1 MQVSPPS
8 KGKPFFIVSDIHLGA
23 VPDATERSF
32 RTFLDHAAREASGLL
47 INGDL
52 FEFGIAY
59 RSVVPRKHIRV
70 LANLADLVDA
80 GVPVYFVGGN
90 HDHVEWG
97 GHALEDVGVTILPD
111 PAVMEIAGRRA
122 LITHGDAVGVGPTAR
137 RERIERRIARSRVF
151 VTLLRL
157 LHPDWVARIQPYTT
171 STRRQVRRHEA
182 GDGSGPKTRA
192 PEIEAWARER
202 LQAEPSLDL
211 ILAGHAHVPA
221 LVEVE
226 PGRYY
231 LNAGDWITNSSYL
244 LLPQDGEPEVRRW
257 VDGTK
262 ENQG

>member
-8 KGKPFFIVSDIHLGA
+8 KVKPFFVVSDVHLGA
-23 VPDATERSF
+23 VPDTTERSF
-32 RTFLDHAAREASGLL
+32 RAFLDHAAREASGLL

-70 LANLADLVDA
+70 LAKLADVVEA

-97 GHALEDVGVTILPD
+97 GHALEDVGVKILPD
-111 PAVMEIAGRRA
+111 PTVMEIACRRA
-122 LITHGDAVGVGPTAR
+122 LITHGDAVGAGATAS
-137 RERIERRIARSRVF
+137 RERIERRLARSQVF
-151 VTLLRL
+151 VTFLRL
-157 LHPDWVARIQPYTT
+157 LHPDWVARVQPYTT
-171 STRRQVRRHEA
+171 GTRRQVRRHKA
-182 GDGSGPKTRA
+182 GDGGGPKTRA

-202 LQAEPSLDL
+202 LQADPSLDL
-211 ILAGHAHVPA
+211 VIAGHAHAPA

-231 LNAGDWITNSSYL
+231 LNAGDWITHSSYL
-244 LLPQDGEPEVRRW
+244 SIPDGGAPEARRW
-257 VDGTK
+257 RG
-262 ENQG
+262 EG